1 MIHDDD
7 ALDRA
12 LAALPLEEPP
22 ANLHARIMAATVYRP
37 RPVVRQWELWLLGTF
52 SAVAVWL
59 TWILM
64 STPRLAERVSE
75 RITDLIANG
84 GLASTG
90 TLLWLGI
97 GISAAWWLSQLSVP
111 ARRSIRIR

>member
-1 MIHDDD
+1 MMDDD

-22 ANLHARIMAATVYRP
+22 ASLHARIMTATVFRP
-37 RPVVRQWELWLLGTF
+37 RPAVQQWEVWLLATL

-59 TWILM
+59 SWFVL
-64 STPRLAERVSE
+64 STPRIAERLTE
-75 RITDLIANG
+75 RISSLVESG
-84 GLASTG
+84 GLTSIN
-90 TLLWLGI
+90 TLLWLAL

-111 ARRSIRIR
+111 NRRHIENP